1 MNAEKTGKYIAEI
14 RGAIGLTQKELA
26 DRIGVTDK
34 AVSKWET
41 GRGFPDIGVLEIL
54 AKELGVSVTE
64 LVNGERLEPK
74 KASSQSDSAILETLQ
89 YVKRMSRKTFGVL
102 IIIIG
107 ACLSLSPLIATSAGF
122 PILILSIIG
131 IPAIMGGVLMLT
143 IKSTGKSIRIPSK
156 AYEFISLGELIAAL
170 VLELLP
176 NGVVI
181 WWAAPPGKPP
191 YSETFSYFDPLP
203 FGVAHFSPLITA
215 ILTSAVTILTIIAVI
230 LGKKH
235 TKLRNALFVCLI
247 VTAAVS
253 ACPILYGIKYVTV
266 IGVIITLLL
275 AISTIFRAAANAKK

>member
-1 MNAEKTGKYIAEI
+1 MNAEKTGKFIAKI
-14 RGAIGLTQKELA
+14 RGEIGLTQKELA

-64 LVNGERLEPK
+64 LMNGERIKPE

-89 YVKRMSRKTFGVL
+89 YVKRMSRKTLGVL

-107 ACLSLSPLIATSAGF
+107 ACLSFTPLIMTTTGF
-122 PILILSIIG
+122 PVLILG
-131 IPAIMGGVLMLT
+131 ISGILTVTGGVFMLAT
-143 IKSTGKSIRIPSK
+143 KNTSKSIKIPSI
-156 AYEFISLGELIAAL
+156 AYEFISLGALIAAL
-170 VLELLP
+170 VLEMLP

-181 WWAAPPGKPP
+181 WWAAPPGNPP
-191 YSETFSYFDPLP
+191 HSEMFSYFDPLP
-203 FGVAHFSPLITA
+203 FGVAHFPPLITA
-215 ILTSAVTILTIIAVI
+215 VLTAAVTILTIIAVI